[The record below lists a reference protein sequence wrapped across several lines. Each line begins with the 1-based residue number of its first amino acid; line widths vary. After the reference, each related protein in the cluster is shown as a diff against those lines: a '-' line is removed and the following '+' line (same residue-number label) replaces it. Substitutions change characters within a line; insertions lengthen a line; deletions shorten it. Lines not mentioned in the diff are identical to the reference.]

1 MSSAFDW
8 KRFLLSFDGRIGRY
22 DYWMRFYIPYTVIMI
37 ILGLLESYGPEQ
49 APFFSFVFLIAASW
63 PSLAVG
69 IKRCHDRNR
78 SGWFLLI
85 GLIPII
91 GSIWLLIELGFLRG
105 TIGPNRYGPDP
116 VPVMT
121 APAIL

>member
-1 MSSAFDW
+1 
-8 KRFLLSFDGRIGRY
+8 
-22 DYWMRFYIPYTVIMI
+22 MI
-37 ILGLLESYGPEQ
+37 ILGLLESSEPGQ
-49 APFFSFVFLIAASW
+49 APLFSFVFLVAASW

-69 IKRCHDRNR
+69 VKRSHDRNR

-105 TIGPNRYGPDP
+105 TIGRLEKP
-116 VPVMT
+116 VVPGGLV
-121 APAIL
+121 